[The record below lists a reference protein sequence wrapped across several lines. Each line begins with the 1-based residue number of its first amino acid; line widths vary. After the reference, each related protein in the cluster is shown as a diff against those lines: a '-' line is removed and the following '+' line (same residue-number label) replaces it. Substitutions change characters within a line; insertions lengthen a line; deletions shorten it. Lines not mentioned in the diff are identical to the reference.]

1 MAHDPNYPGGPD
13 GGWYFG
19 EHQGAKG
26 STRPGFSSGG
36 MKQYTT
42 QGGRTQRDPS
52 MPLHGKTATFQGLGS
67 PAPPGQPQG
76 PITDPLG
83 QYGRPQGGVSYQLP
97 YVDVPEFE
105 SAGDWSA
112 DVEAEMIS
120 SYKRKVPDTSW
131 SDQKILSEIEKA
143 ETSWSSDDKGS
154 PYREPAVKAI
164 LAQQAGEEEAHA
176 KYWNEYRYAQGLD
189 FLNQRF
195 ENVMGQLAGYG
206 DQESK
211 DIRQQFT
218 QARSKME
225 QSAIGTGLS
234 GTTVR
239 GAEFRG
245 IQAEEATAIGRAR
258 EQSIKTRLGYESLLT
273 SDIVNFVKDRT
284 DTYPDVGAMANL
296 YFGYGSGGSGSGRAQ
311 EANTGGSAAAG
322 IGAGLALAFLCCW
335 IFMEVYG
342 KELDEIVRRYRNEKM
357 TLRNRRGYYRM
368 SEFLIP
374 LMRKSWVLKQIVR
387 YGFCEPL
394 LAYGRWYYAHEVRT
408 PSIWRHL
415 GWVFAPVKAFWM
427 TTLDVLGGS
436 TEFVRNNGEAI

>member
-1 MAHDPNYPGGPD
+1 
-13 GGWYFG
+13 
-19 EHQGAKG
+19 
-26 STRPGFSSGG
+26 
-36 MKQYTT
+36 
-42 QGGRTQRDPS
+42 
-52 MPLHGKTATFQGLGS
+52 
-67 PAPPGQPQG
+67 
-76 PITDPLG
+76 
-83 QYGRPQGGVSYQLP
+83 VSYQLP

-105 SAGDWSA
+105 EAGDWRQQ
-112 DVEAEMIS
+112 VNAEMLRHYRQKHPERS
-120 SYKRKVPDTSW
+120 GQ
-131 SDQKILSEIEKA
+131 SDASILAAIEDA
-143 ETSWSSDDKGS
+143 EHDWKSDDKGS
-154 PYREPAVKAI
+154 PYREPAVKTI
-164 LAQQAGEEEAHA
+164 LAQQSGEEEAHA

-206 DQESK
+206 DQESR
-211 DIRQQFT
+211 DIRRQFT

-225 QSAIGTGLS
+225 QSAIGTGLA

-245 IQAEEATAIGRAR
+245 MQAEEATALGRAR

-273 SDIVNFVKDRT
+273 SDIVNFIKDRT
-284 DTYPDVGAMANL
+284 DTYPDVSEMANL
-296 YFGYGSGGSGSGRAQ
+296 YFGYGSGGSGAGRAQ
-311 EANTGGSAAAG
+311 EADTGGSAVAG
-322 IGAGLALAFLCCW
+322 IGAGLAMAFLCCW

-374 LMRKSWVLKQIVR
+374 LMRKSGILKQVVR

-415 GWVFAPVKAFWM
+415 GWIFYPVKTFWM
-427 TTLDVLGGS
+427 SILDVLGGS
-436 TEFVRNNGEAI
+436 REFVRANGEVI

>member
-1 MAHDPNYPGGPD
+1 
-13 GGWYFG
+13 
-19 EHQGAKG
+19 
-26 STRPGFSSGG
+26 
-36 MKQYTT
+36 
-42 QGGRTQRDPS
+42 
-52 MPLHGKTATFQGLGS
+52 
-67 PAPPGQPQG
+67 
-76 PITDPLG
+76 
-83 QYGRPQGGVSYQLP
+83 VSYQLP

-105 SAGDWSA
+105 SAGDWKEQ
-112 DVEAEMIS
+112 VNAEMLSI
-120 SYKRKVPDTSW
+120 YKQKHPTSNL
-131 SDQKILSEIEKA
+131 SDATILSRIESV
-143 ETSWSSDDKGS
+143 EHSWQSDDKGS
-154 PYREPAVKAI
+154 PYREPAIKNV

-206 DQESK
+206 DQESR
-211 DIRQQFT
+211 DIRRQFT

-225 QSAIGTGLS
+225 QSAIGTGLA

-245 IQAEEATAIGRAR
+245 MQAEEATALGRAR
-258 EQSIKTRLGYESLLT
+258 EQAVKTRLGYESLLT

-284 DTYPDVGAMANL
+284 DTYPDVGQMANL
-296 YFGYGSGGSGSGRAQ
+296 YFGYGSGGSGAGRAQ
-311 EANTGGSAAAG
+311 EADTGGSAVAG
-322 IGAGLALAFLCCW
+322 IGAGLAMAFLCCW

-374 LMRKSWVLKQIVR
+374 LMRKSGILKQVVR
-387 YGFCEPL
+387 FGFCEPL
-394 LAYGRWYYAHEVRT
+394 LAYGRWYYAQEVRT

-436 TEFVRNNGEAI
+436 KEFVRANGEAI

>member
-1 MAHDPNYPGGPD
+1 MAHDPNYPWVTGGTSHEEP
-13 GGWYFG
+13 
-19 EHQGAKG
+19 
-26 STRPGFSSGG
+26 STNNQPLER
-36 MKQYTT
+36 QTT
-42 QGGRTQRDPS
+42 QVSTDPT
-52 MPLHGKTATFQGLGS
+52 MPLHGRTATFQGLGS
-67 PAPPGQPQG
+67 PAPAGQVQG

-105 SAGDWSA
+105 SSGDWSEQ
-112 DVEAEMIS
+112 VNAEMIAH
-120 SYKRKVPDTSW
+120 YKRKKPNTSH
-131 SDQKILSEIEKA
+131 SDQKILSMIEDV
-143 ETSWSSDDKGS
+143 EHDWDSDDKGS
-154 PYREPAVKAI
+154 PYREPAIKSI
-164 LAQQAGEEEAHA
+164 LAQQAGEEESHA

-206 DQESK
+206 DQETK
-211 DIRQQFT
+211 DIRRQFT
-218 QARSKME
+218 QARSKMD
-225 QSAIGTGLS
+225 QSALGTGLT

-245 IQAEEATAIGRAR
+245 MQAEESTALGRAR
-258 EQSIKTRLGYESLLT
+258 EQSIKTRLGYESMLT

-296 YFGYGSGGSGSGRAQ
+296 YFGYGSGGSGSGRAG
-311 EANTGGSAAAG
+311 EADTGGSAAAG

-415 GWVFAPVKAFWM
+415 GWVFAPVKAVWM

-436 TEFVRNNGEAI
+436 KEFVRANGEAI